1 MSEKRKLIIDCD
13 PGTDDSVCIVM
24 ALTHPDVELLGITTE
39 SGNLPADKTTANA
52 LRILEYMD
60 RGDIPVAR
68 GMMHPMLREYPKDPY
83 CHGEDGLGNHFFPEP
98 KLKPIDKNAGA
109 VYH

>member
-1 MSEKRKLIIDCD
+1 MSDKRKIIMDCD

-39 SGNLPADKTTANA
+39 SGNLTADKTAANA

-60 RGDIPVAR
+60 RGTSPWPRA
-68 GMMHPMLREYPKDPY
+68 
-83 CHGEDGLGNHFFPEP
+83 
-98 KLKPIDKNAGA
+98 
-109 VYH
+109 